1 MRTLVMTMLDLTRE
15 QNQRTHQV
23 ARMVSE
29 FSTETVI
36 VTKVKIT
43 DRAARSVLRD
53 ALHFG
58 AQVSRA
64 GSITTI
70 ALHPPLN
77 YAQALAA
84 GLVQGAIVER
94 PPLWRRALATLLSL
108 AGIIRDLVLVP
119 SFVLT
124 VLVKGGGRFDL
135 CIVEGP
141 WSGTSAVVLRALGRV
156 RHIVYDDIDHVAG
169 GQMLAVREAYVAAL
183 ETAAMRRADLVVSA
197 GWLLGEHRRKTTGR
211 AVQVI
216 PNGADPARFAA
227 ALDRKPHPPTL
238 VYVGHL
244 AHYAGVDLAIS
255 ALPAIAARVPGVRL
269 LVIGGGD
276 APYIAGLRAL
286 AAAEGVADRVD
297 LRGPVPYDQVPGVLA
312 ESDLG
317 LSTFRLTPLGAF
329 AFPLKVIE
337 YMAAGLPV
345 LCTRE
350 TEAEQILLRYP
361 AGRAVSFTPQSLAE
375 ATIELLTD
383 ADAYR
388 AAHEVALAASKV
400 FTWERAMDDQ
410 RKAILAIEGLP
421 VSLPVSL
428 PASVPGSSG
437 SQSAAQPAAARP

>member
-23 ARMVSE
+23 AKMVAA
-29 FSTETVI
+29 FSSETVI

-53 ALHFG
+53 ALRFSATATRSG
-58 AQVSRA
+58 T
-64 GSITTI
+64 ITTI

-84 GLVQGAIVER
+84 GLVQGSIVEQ
-94 PPLWRRALATLLSL
+94 PPLWRRTLATLLSL
-108 AGIIRDLVLVP
+108 AGIARDLVLVP
-119 SFVLT
+119 SFVFT
-124 VLVKGGGRFDL
+124 VLVKAGGRFDL
-135 CIVEGP
+135 CVVEGP
-141 WSGTSAVVLRALGRV
+141 WSGASAVVLKWLGRV
-156 RHIVYDDIDHVAG
+156 KHIVYDDIDHVAG
-169 GQMLAVREAYVAAL
+169 GQMLALRRGYVAAL

-197 GWLLGEHRRKTTGR
+197 GWLLGEHRRQTTGR
-211 AVQVI
+211 AVTVI

-227 ALDRKPHPPTL
+227 ARDRRPHPATL

-255 ALPAIAARVPGVRL
+255 ALPAIAARVPDVRL
-269 LVIGGGD
+269 VVVGGGD
-276 APYIAGLRAL
+276 GPYIEGLRAL
-286 AAAEGVADRVD
+286 ALSEGMADRVE
-297 LRGPVPYDQVPGVLA
+297 LRGPVPYDQVPGILA

-350 TEAEQILLRYP
+350 TEAEQILLRHP
-361 AGRAVSFTPQSLAE
+361 AGRAVAFTPEALAH
-375 ATIELLTD
+375 AAIELLTD
-383 ADAYR
+383 PDAYS
-388 AAHEVALAASKV
+388 AARQVALEASQV
-400 FTWERAMDDQ
+400 FTWERAMRDE
-410 RKAILAIEGLP
+410 RAAIAAIDGLR
-421 VSLPVSL
+421 L
-428 PASVPGSSG
+428 PAP
-437 SQSAAQPAAARP
+437 QPALS